1 MPLRLIASYVVGS
14 GAEAVWIALSLHA
27 SSTSKYASRT
37 VVLKAAI
44 QTMYS
49 ALACRSARPRER
61 NAPTAARRRSRT
73 GP

>member
-27 SSTSKYASRT
+27 SSTSKYASST

-49 ALACRSARPRER
+49 ALA
-61 NAPTAARRRSRT
+61 
-73 GP
+73 

>member
-27 SSTSKYASRT
+27 SSTSKYASST

-44 QTMYS
+44 QTMYV
-49 ALACRSARPRER
+49 ALAWPISEARLK
-61 NAPTAARRRSRT
+61 PTHRL
-73 GP
+73 P